1 MLIKLN
7 NAHKDH
13 KGKQLII
20 NSDLVMSFYE
30 GKDED
35 ENEVVFVFGMQGNTW
50 TVSDTIE
57 EIMQQID
64 SVQLN
69 K

>member
-13 KGKQLII
+13 LGKQLII

-50 TVSDTIE
+50 TVSDTID

>member
-13 KGKQLII
+13 LGKQLII

-35 ENEVVFVFGMQGNTW
+35 ENDVVFVFGMQGNTW
-50 TVSDTIE
+50 TVSNTIE

>member
-13 KGKQLII
+13 LGKQLII

-35 ENEVVFVFGMQGNTW
+35 ENDVVFIFGMQGNTW
-50 TVSDTIE
+50 SVSNTIE